1 MTHSNRQSARRL
13 TGILVLAG
21 LVAASIPLAADQV
34 PFRTVAEASQFQ
46 STSRYADVLDFI
58 AKLKAKSPYIRVETL
73 CRSAEGRDVPLIVI
87 GKPLPDRPERLRGD
101 GRLVVYI
108 QANIHAGEVEG
119 KEASLMLAR
128 SILLAPAPLYLD
140 KLVVLIAPIF
150 NADGNERISPDNRPD
165 QAGPANGVGVRSNGQ
180 NLDLNRDSMKL
191 ESPELRGLVSNVL
204 NRWDPALV
212 IDCHTTNGSYHQ
224 EPVTYS
230 WPLNPN
236 GDLDILRYQRD
247 QMLPA
252 VQKALGEKY
261 GTLAIPYGDPA
272 DWRDLEK
279 GWATFS
285 HHPRYVTNYIG
296 LRNRLSIL
304 DENYTYADFKTRV
317 LGCYNL
323 LQAVLDYCQAHKDE
337 IRALVKAADERTVR
351 IGSAPAPEDTFALE
365 YEVKPLPDK
374 VTVRG
379 YEMEIIPREGG
390 WPEIK
395 KTDRERTYVL
405 PYFADFVPKRS
416 VRRPYAYLVTAADPD
431 IVAHLR
437 RHGIAVERLAK
448 PVRLEV
454 EAFKI
459 TELKAPARPYQGHW
473 TSGVKGEYLT
483 EEREFVPGAIVVRTG
498 QPLGSLACYLLE
510 PESDDGLITWN
521 FLDRYLVPEWGRG
534 FDNCPVYRLLKPALL
549 ATESVAAGN

>member
-1 MTHSNRQSARRL
+1 MIQVISKTVKRLALSVIL
-13 TGILVLAG
+13 TGAIGAFHPLV
-21 LVAASIPLAADQV
+21 ADQV
-34 PFRTVAEASQFQ
+34 PFQTVAEASQFQ

-58 AKLKAKSPYIRVETL
+58 AKLKKYSPYIRVETL

-128 SILLAPAPLYLD
+128 AILLAPTPLYLD
-140 KLVVLIAPIF
+140 KLVILIAPIF
-150 NADGNERISPDNRPD
+150 NADGNERISVENRSD
-165 QAGPANGVGVRSNGQ
+165 QAGPANGVGVRPNGQ

-191 ESPELRGLVSNVL
+191 DSPELRGLVANVL

-212 IDCHTTNGSYHQ
+212 VDCHTTNGSYHQ

-236 GDLDILRYQRD
+236 GDPDILRYQRD
-247 QMLPA
+247 RMLPA

-285 HHPRYVTNYIG
+285 HHPRYLTNYVG

-304 DENYTYADFKTRV
+304 DENYSYADFKTRV

-323 LQAVLDYCQAHKDE
+323 LLAILDYCQARGEE
-337 IRALVKAADERTVR
+337 IRGLIVAADERTVR
-351 IGSAPAPEDTFALE
+351 IGNAPSPEDAFALE

-374 VTVRG
+374 VTIRG
-379 YEMEIIPREGG
+379 YEMEVIPREGT

-395 KTDRERTYVL
+395 KTDKERIYVL
-405 PYFADFVPKRS
+405 PYFADFVPKKS
-416 VRRPYAYLVTAADPD
+416 IRRPYAYLVSTADPD
-431 IVAHLR
+431 VVDLIR
-437 RHGIAVERLAK
+437 RHGIAVERLAA
-448 PVRLEV
+448 PVRIEV

-459 TELKAPARPYQGHW
+459 AELKAAARPYQGHW
-473 TSGVKGEYLT
+473 ASEIKGEYLT
-483 EEREFVPGAIVVRTG
+483 EEREFPAGTVVVRTG

-510 PESDDGLITWN
+510 PASDDGLFYWN
-521 FLDRYLVPEWGRG
+521 GFDRYLVPQWGRG
-534 FDNCPVYRLLKPALL
+534 FDKCPVYRLLRPVEL
-549 ATESVAAGN
+549 ATEKIAAGD